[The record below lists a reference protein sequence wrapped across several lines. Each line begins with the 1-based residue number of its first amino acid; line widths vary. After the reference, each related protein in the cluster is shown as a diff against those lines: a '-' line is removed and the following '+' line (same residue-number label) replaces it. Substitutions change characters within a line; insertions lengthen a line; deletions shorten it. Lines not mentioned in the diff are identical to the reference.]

1 MTKLELF
8 NYEGSYSDFQFGSDR
23 YYAQLA
29 VDNNGMAVR
38 DNTISELI
46 EIGKEEDN

>member
-1 MTKLELF
+1 MNL
-8 NYEGSYSDFQFGSDR
+8 YSVVTIKTE
-23 YYAQLA
+23 LA

-38 DNTISELI
+38 DNTIAELI